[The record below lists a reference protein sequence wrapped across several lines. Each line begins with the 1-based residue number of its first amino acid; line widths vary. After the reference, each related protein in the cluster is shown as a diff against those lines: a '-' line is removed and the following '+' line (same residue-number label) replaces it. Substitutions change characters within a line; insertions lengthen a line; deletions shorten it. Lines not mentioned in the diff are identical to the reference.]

1 MVSAEQIRKKM
12 RITHT
17 HSDGDI
23 ADNIEAARLDMSRV
37 GIDMQRDNAL
47 LTRQLNCTVRRS
59 LIILGR
65 AISS

>member
-23 ADNIEAARLDMSRV
+23 ADNIEAARLD
-37 GIDMQRDNAL
+37 IDRKS
-47 LTRQLNCTVRRS
+47 VV
-59 LIILGR
+59 
-65 AISS
+65 